1 MRVTRQINLQDTP
14 IIDNHCHPFSPVKS
28 RLNLSDLCM
37 LSHVGPRAIETA
49 TEDQKREWE
58 RQYVSSPPVFVSRLV
73 LELGKLYRGEEWAIS
88 HLPEET
94 EAILEERYER
104 VQNYAEYIKF
114 LFDDICLRT
123 MIVDTGF
130 PQPPIELS
138 VFTDEMTCK
147 VLYIFRSETLTD
159 RLLKRKEPFSDFL
172 ASWESAIDEALTDSN
187 CLGVKSIIA
196 YRSGL
201 DVHELSKTEAATNY
215 EAYQR
220 DGMADLKPL
229 LDYLFIRA
237 MEKTIQFDKVFQ
249 IHTGMGDVD
258 IIGEKASP
266 IFLLKLLKE
275 PPFSS
280 AKVILV
286 HGGFPWVSE
295 AASMVS
301 LLPNVYMDL
310 SLSCS
315 LFPLRTNS
323 RLLEAL
329 EQAPPRKI
337 LHGSDG
343 FAIPEIMWLGGKLCK
358 QSLEEVFSKLFE
370 EQKISKLEGQEI
382 SKMILHKNAEL
393 LYGLNE

>member
-1 MRVTRQINLQDTP
+1 MRVTRQISLQDTP

-28 RLNLSDLCM
+28 QMNLSDLCM
-37 LSHVGPRAIETA
+37 SLHMGPRAIETA

-58 RQYVSSPPVFVSRLV
+58 RQYASSPPAVVPRLI
-73 LELGKLYRGEEWAIS
+73 LELGKLYRGEEWALS
-88 HLPEET
+88 HLPEEAK
-94 EAILEERYER
+94 EILEERYER
-104 VQNYAEYIKF
+104 AQNYAEYVKL
-114 LFDDICLRT
+114 LFDDILLRT

-130 PQPPIELS
+130 PQPPIDLPT
-138 VFTDEMTCK
+138 FTDEMNCR
-147 VLYIFRSETLTD
+147 VLYIFRSESLTD
-159 RLLKRKEPFSDFL
+159 RLLKRKEPFPDFL

-196 YRSGL
+196 YRTGL
-201 DVHELSKTEAATNY
+201 DVRKTSKKEAAISY
-215 EAYQR
+215 EAYR
-220 DGMADLKPL
+220 RNGMANLKPL

-249 IHTGMGDVD
+249 VHTGMGDVD
-258 IIGEKASP
+258 IIGEKAHP
-266 IFLLKLLKE
+266 IFILELLKE
-275 PPFSS
+275 PPFSK

-295 AASMVS
+295 AASMVL

-310 SLSCS
+310 SVTCS
-315 LFPLRTNS
+315 LFPLRTS
-323 RLLEAL
+323 LRLLEAL

-393 LYGLNE
+393 LYGLSE